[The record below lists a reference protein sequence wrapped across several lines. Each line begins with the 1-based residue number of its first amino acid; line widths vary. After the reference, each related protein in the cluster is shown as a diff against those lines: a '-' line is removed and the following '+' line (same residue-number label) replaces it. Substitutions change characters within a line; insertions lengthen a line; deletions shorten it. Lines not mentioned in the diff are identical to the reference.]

1 MAAQP
6 PPATAN
12 FSEGTPPDELM
23 PPESRSAAFASGM
36 QGTPGDTATLP
47 QVLQFGGQQ

>member
-12 FSEGTPPDELM
+12 FSEGTPPDDLM
-23 PPESRSAAFASGM
+23 PESRSAAFAVGAGALDQTDQSSG
-36 QGTPGDTATLP
+36 GAG
-47 QVLQFGGQQ
+47 

>member
-6 PPATAN
+6 PPSTVD
-12 FSEGTPPDELM
+12 FSEGTPPDALM
-23 PPESRSAAFASGM
+23 PESRSAAFAAGAE
-36 QGTPGDTATLP
+36 GTPGDTATS